1 MWNEAH
7 QKKKK
12 GKKRALEKSAL
23 FFLKKK
29 KGTLKKKK
37 KRAAEGDKKKTALF
51 FFEKKGHEKV
61 KVFASKFWVE
71 YICFGAKS
79 ALGKYTFGWNGTDGN
94 RDSPNSRLRWT
105 NCQIDKMM
113 RCKKRRD

>member
-1 MWNEAH
+1 MWNQGHKKKRPKKGRLKKAPFFLKKEKRDLS

-12 GKKRALEKSAL
+12 GPLKGT
-23 FFLKKK
+23 KKK
-29 KGTLKKKK
+29 PPFFFKK
-37 KRAAEGDKKKTALF
+37 KR
-51 FFEKKGHEKV
+51 HEKV

>member
-1 MWNEAH
+1 MKEP
-7 QKKKK
+7 KKKK
-12 GKKRALEKSAL
+12 GQKKGARKKRP

-29 KGTLKKKK
+29 KGTLTKK
-37 KRAAEGDKKKTALF
+37 KRAAEGVQKKTA
-51 FFEKKGHEKV
+51 HENV
-61 KVFASKFWVE
+61 KTFASKFWVE
-71 YICFGAKS
+71 YICFGEKS
-79 ALGKYTFGWNGTDGN
+79 VLGKYTFGWNGTDGN